1 MAAKLERT
9 KTPSLS
15 QARRH
20 EIRPPRRR
28 VSWSAGPPPGSRS
41 LVTTQSPDSGFG
53 SGYLLPV
60 RASAGWPT
68 TTLRPRAHRRLGA
81 ADLRSRHRR
90 VRAGARPEAL
100 EHRPVCG
107 PVTV

>member
-41 LVTTQSPDSGFG
+41 LVTTQSPETRG
-53 SGYLLPV
+53 SGPATCCPSG
-60 RASAGWPT
+60 RPPAG
-68 TTLRPRAHRRLGA
+68 RPRPYDLVRIGGWALLIFGA
-81 ADLRSRHRR
+81 VIVAFAVVRDLKR
-90 VRAGARPEAL
+90 
-100 EHRPVCG
+100 
-107 PVTV
+107 